1 MHLLLALA
9 IVAAILGW
17 AFVLD
22 YRKQNRWLKLKN
34 EGFKNAL
41 LAYMMYRYKDLA
53 KIEKLEN
60 QLKVCEFGRETK
72 I

>member
-1 MHLLLALA
+1 MNYLLA
-9 IVAAILGW
+9 IVAVIGW

-22 YRKQNRWLKLKN
+22 YRKQNQFLKQKN

-60 QLKVCEFGRETK
+60 ELKVCEFGRGK
-72 I
+72 